1 MRLTIVEMSLVTAIV
16 GCILLAAADA
26 DAYPQFQ
33 LSQGVD
39 RCTACHFSPA
49 GGGLINDY
57 GRNEA
62 GDTISRGGDG
72 RFLHG
77 LWEPPSWLLL
87 GADLRGATAIK
98 YQNQEREYLAFP
110 MQSDLYVRAGG
121 ETVSF
126 SLTAGLRGGARDPQ
140 PPLIER
146 LVSRE
151 HYLMYQRESG
161 TYARAGR
168 FFPVFG
174 IRSQDHTAYVR
185 RYLGF
190 HTLEEPYG
198 IAAGHFADDW
208 EAHVTAFVP
217 RPIEF
222 LGAGKKAKGI
232 AAYYERRFLDGN
244 AALAAQARFA
254 SSSTDTRVVGGV
266 VGKRWFPDAGVML
279 LGELDLQR
287 QAFADAA
294 GPTRYGLAAYAGAS
308 KFVAR
313 GVMVGAAVHR
323 WHPDLRLRSSRDAAE
338 LNAQYFVRAH
348 VELHLL
354 LRVGGS
360 GDFDD
365 PGVLSFLQLHYY
377 L

>member
-1 MRLTIVEMSLVTAIV
+1 MRLTLLIVIGLVGGTAT
-16 GCILLAAADA
+16 AH
-26 DAYPQFQ
+26 AYPQFQ
-33 LSQGVD
+33 LALGD

-57 GRNEA
+57 GRDEA

-87 GADLRGATAIK
+87 GLDLRGATAIK
-98 YQNQEREYLAFP
+98 YQTHERELLAFP
-110 MQSDLYVRAGG
+110 MQTDLYVRAGG
-121 ETVSF
+121 ESISFTV
-126 SLTAGLRGGARDPQ
+126 TAGLRGGARDPR

-151 HYLMYQRESG
+151 HYLMLQRDSG
-161 TYARAGR
+161 SYVRAGR

-174 IRSQDHTAYVR
+174 VRTQDHTAYVR

-198 IAAGHFADDW
+198 VAAGMFGPSW
-208 EAHVTAFVP
+208 EAHVSAFVP
-217 RPIEF
+217 RPVEF
-222 LGAGKKAKGI
+222 LGAGVKAKGVV
-232 AAYYERRFLDGN
+232 AYYERRFMSDT
-244 AALAAQARFA
+244 AALAGQARFA
-254 SSSTDTRVVGGV
+254 STSTDTRLTAGL
-266 VGKRWFPDAGVML
+266 VGKRWFPGAEVML

-287 QAFADAA
+287 QAFEDSI
-294 GPTRYGLAAYAGAS
+294 GPTRYQLAAYGSAS

-323 WHPDLRLRSSRDAAE
+323 WQPDLRLRSTREAFE
-338 LNAQYFVRAH
+338 LNVQYFVRAH

-354 LRVGGS
+354 TRVGGS
-360 GDFDD
+360 GGFDD
-365 PGVLSFLQLHYY
+365 PGLLTFLQLHYY

>member
-1 MRLTIVEMSLVTAIV
+1 MRLSIAIFV
-16 GCILLAAADA
+16 CLLLGSGSA

-33 LSQGVD
+33 LSLGSD

-57 GRNEA
+57 GRDEA
-62 GDTISRGGDG
+62 GSTISRGGDG

-77 LWEPPSWLLL
+77 IWEPPTWFRIGL
-87 GADLRGATAIK
+87 DLRGAAAIK

-110 MQSDLYVRAGG
+110 MQTDLYIRAGG
-121 ETVSF
+121 DSLSF
-126 SLTAGLRGGARDPQ
+126 NMTAGMRCGARDPQ
-140 PPLIER
+140 PPFVER

-151 HYLMYQRESG
+151 HYVMYERDSG
-161 TYARAGR
+161 TYVRAGR
-168 FFPVFG
+168 FFPIFG

-198 IAAGHFADDW
+198 LAAGHFGGGS
-208 EAHVTAFVP
+208 ELHVSAFVP

-222 LGAGKKAKGI
+222 LGAGVKAKGI
-232 AAYYERRFLDGN
+232 AAYYERRIFNGN
-244 AALAAQARFA
+244 TAVAVQSRLA
-254 SSSTDTRVVGGV
+254 SSSTDSRIVGGV

-287 QAFADAA
+287 QSFAGA
-294 GPTRYGLAAYAGAS
+294 GPTRYQLAAYAGAS

-313 GVMVGAAVHR
+313 GVMAGVAVHR
-323 WHPDLRLRSSRDAAE
+323 FAPDLRLRSARDALE
-338 LNAQYFVRAH
+338 LNVQYFVRAH

-354 LRVGGS
+354 TRVAGP

-365 PGVLSFLQLHYY
+365 PGLLSLLQVHYY

>member
-1 MRLTIVEMSLVTAIV
+1 VRGLIGPIIIAWLCAVPAI
-16 GCILLAAADA
+16 AA
-26 DAYPQFQ
+26 AYPQFQ
-33 LSQGVD
+33 LSLGPD
-39 RCTACHFSPA
+39 RCLACHFSPA

-77 LWEPPSWLLL
+77 AWESPAWLQL
-87 GADLRGATAIK
+87 GLDLRGAAAIK
-98 YQNQEREYLAFP
+98 RERGDRELLAFP
-110 MQSDLYVRAGG
+110 MQTDVYVRAGS
-121 ETVSF
+121 EAVSLN
-126 SLTAGLRGGARDPQ
+126 LTAGMRGVAREGQ
-140 PPLIER
+140 PPLVER

-151 HYLMYQRESG
+151 HYVMYQRETGS
-161 TYARAGR
+161 YVRAGR

-198 IAAGHFADDW
+198 VAGGLFGERW
-208 EAHVTAFVP
+208 EAHVSAFVP

-222 LGAGKKAKGI
+222 LGAGVRARGV
-232 AAYYERRFLDGN
+232 ALYYERRMFDDT
-244 AALAAQARFA
+244 AALAFQARLA
-254 SSSTDTRVVGGV
+254 DSPDDHRLLGGV
-266 VGKRWFPDAGVML
+266 VGKRWFADAGVML

-287 QAFADAA
+287 QSFTAPRS
-294 GPTRYGLAAYAGAS
+294 PTRYQLAGYGGAS

-313 GVMVGAAVHR
+313 GWMVGAAVHH
-323 WHPDLRLRSSRDAAE
+323 WQPDLRVRSARNAAE
-338 LNAQYFVRAH
+338 INVQYFPRAH
-348 VELHLL
+348 LELHLL
-354 LRVGGS
+354 TRAGGS
-360 GDFDD
+360 GDFED
-365 PGVLSFLQLHYY
+365 PGLLTLLQLHYY